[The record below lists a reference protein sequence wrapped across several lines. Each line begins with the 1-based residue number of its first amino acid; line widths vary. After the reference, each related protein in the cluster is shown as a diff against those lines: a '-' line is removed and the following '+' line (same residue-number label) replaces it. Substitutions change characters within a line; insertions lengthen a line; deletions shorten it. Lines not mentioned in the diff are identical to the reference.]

1 MRVIVTGATGYI
13 GSRLVAALRARGDT
27 VTVLTR
33 DAAHARAVL
42 GDVHAVA
49 ADLESGRG
57 AWTAEL
63 AGAGAIAHLAG
74 EPIAGTRW
82 DARQK
87 QILRD
92 SRVEATRGLVEA
104 IATLPVSDRPAAL
117 VSASGVDYYPYAH
130 EPMDDDEV
138 TEADPPAD
146 SFLGRLCRDWEREAL
161 AADGYRVRTCCLR
174 TGVVI
179 GPGGAL
185 AKMSAPFKRFAGG
198 KLGHGRQWMSWI
210 SLADIVALYLTA
222 TTAARYAGP
231 INAVAPEPLRN
242 ADFARALGRALHRPS
257 WLPVPGFALRAAL
270 GEFGD
275 VLLHG
280 RRVVPRRLEELG
292 FAFAHPRLADALA
305 TAVAEPVGTTGS

>member
-1 MRVIVTGATGYI
+1 MKVVVTGATGYI
-13 GSRLVAALRARGDT
+13 GSRLVAALRARGDA

-42 GDVHAVA
+42 GDAHAVA
-49 ADLESGRG
+49 ADLDSGRG
-57 AWTAEL
+57 AWTATL
-63 AGAGAIAHLAG
+63 AGAGAVAHLAG
-74 EPIAGTRW
+74 EPLAGTRW

-87 QILRD
+87 QIIRD
-92 SRVEATRGLVEA
+92 SRVETTRGLVEA
-104 IATLPVSDRPAAL
+104 IAALPVVERPAVL

-146 SFLGRLCRDWEREAL
+146 SFLGRVCRDWEHEAR
-161 AADGYRVRTCCLR
+161 AAEGHRVRTCCLR

-179 GPGGAL
+179 GPGGGL
-185 AKMSAPFKRFAGG
+185 AKMATPFRRFVGG
-198 KLGHGRQWMSWI
+198 KLGHGRQWLSWI
-210 SLADIVALYLTA
+210 SLDDIVALYLA
-222 TTAARYAGP
+222 ALADARYTGP
-231 INAVAPEPLRN
+231 INAVAPEPVRN
-242 ADFARALGRALHRPS
+242 ADFARALGHALHRPS

-280 RRVVPRRLEELG
+280 RRVVPRRLVELG
-292 FAFAHPRLADALA
+292 FRFTHPRLADALA
-305 TAVAEPVGTTGS
+305 TAL